1 MDNRPVA
8 VVTGAGRGIGRAI
21 ALDLAAAGFDIAG
34 VDLAVESTPERA
46 GLDSLAAELDG
57 LGAGFLPVEADIA
70 LIEGHGKIVTDIEAA
85 FGRIDTLVNNAGIA
99 PLERNDV
106 LETTPESFDRVL
118 AVNLR
123 GTFFLSQ
130 AIAGRMIA
138 AVTGEQGGGIEEGEH
153 RDGRGRR
160 ERRERRKRRE
170 RGERKEGE
178 RRDAEARRE
187 DGERRNEGE
196 GEGGFSSIIFITSIS
211 AEVSSVNRVE
221 YCVSKAGLSMVSTVF
236 ADRLAEHGIRVYEV
250 RPGIIATDM
259 TAGVKEKYDRLI
271 AEGLI
276 PLGRWGEPEDVAR
289 AVTSLACGDLGY
301 ATGTVIEAS
310 GGMNIRSL

>member
-1 MDNRPVA
+1 MDKRPVA
-8 VVTGAGRGIGRAI
+8 VVTGASRGIGRAI
-21 ALDLAAAGFDIAG
+21 ALDLAATGFDIAG
-34 VDLAVESTPERA
+34 IDLTLESTQERA
-46 GLDSLAAELDG
+46 GLDGLAAELDG
-57 LGAGFLPVEADIA
+57 LGAGFLPVVADIA

-99 PLERNDV
+99 PPERNDV

-118 AVNLR
+118 SVNLR

-130 AIAGRMIA
+130 AIARQMIA
-138 AVTGEQGGGIEEGEH
+138 TAAEGTTREEEER

-160 ERRERRKRRE
+160 ERRDRRDRREQRE
-170 RGERKEGE
+170 RGER
-178 RRDAEARRE
+178 RDGGGRRE
-187 DGERRNEGE
+187 EGE
-196 GEGGFSSIIFITSIS
+196 GGGGFSSIIFITSIS
-211 AEVSSVNRVE
+211 AEVSSVSRVE

-271 AEGLI
+271 ADGLI

-289 AVTSLACGDLGY
+289 VVTSLACGDLGY